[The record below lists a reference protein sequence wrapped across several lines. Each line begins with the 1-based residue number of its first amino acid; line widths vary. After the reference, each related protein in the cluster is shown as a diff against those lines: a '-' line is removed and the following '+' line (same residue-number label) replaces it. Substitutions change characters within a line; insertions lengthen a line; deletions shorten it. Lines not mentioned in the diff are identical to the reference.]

1 MNSQRPYSLRV
12 DEVAYEKL
20 RIIAKENNRSINA
33 QIEYLIKQCINQYE
47 RQHGEI
53 KVEE

>member
-33 QIEYLIKQCINQYE
+33 QIEYLIKQCIHQYE

-53 KVEE
+53 KIEE